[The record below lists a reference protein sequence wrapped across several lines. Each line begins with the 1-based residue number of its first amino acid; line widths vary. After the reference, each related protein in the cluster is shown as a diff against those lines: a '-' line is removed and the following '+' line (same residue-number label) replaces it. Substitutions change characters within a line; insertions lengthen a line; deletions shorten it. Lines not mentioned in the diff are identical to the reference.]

1 MIADGTF
8 LKNHAL
14 IAFAPLWR
22 KHMAEKNESE
32 MAFDFKRMPL
42 HLLGEGLVLGMT
54 PSRDQECAMAVAHV
68 SP

>member
-14 IAFAPLWR
+14 ISFAPLWR

-32 MAFDFKRMPL
+32 MEFDFKRMSL
-42 HLLGEGLVLGMT
+42 HHLGEGLVLGMT